1 MANAFYRSSSSG
13 GKKNNDRERRQA
25 AFSASEENSEA
36 AASSVA
42 AGSESPS
49 RKNGSGRAESR
60 SEGRSLFTW
69 RANITPSALVTISVL
84 ALVLLGF
91 SFLSGV
97 IVGRS
102 SMPLPQ
108 ALELERLL
116 ADETPAGEGEA
127 EEKEKILP
135 KEELRFM
142 TSLKS
147 DPSGGVL
154 SDAQPQAASAAPA
167 VTQEKPKEEK
177 PKQEVQKPKEPQFDY
192 VLRVAAFKEQAQA
205 KAQKELTTM
214 IKQYEELLHKNWKL
228 ATKEQKARIA
238 QMRARIAQMRAQTQK
253 ITGEGM
259 EVEDM
264 SEIETEIYG
273 EADQKKEDA

>member
-69 RANITPSALVTISVL
+69 RANITPSALVTMSVL

-108 ALELERLL
+108 AMELDTLL
-116 ADETPAGEGEA
+116 SEESTAGEGES

-135 KEELRFM
+135 KEELVFM
-142 TSLKS
+142 TSLK
-147 DPSGGVL
+147 DDASGGVL
-154 SDAQPQAASAAPA
+154 SAAGGSQERPAAQQSVQQKPA
-167 VTQEKPKEEK
+167 QEKPKKE
-177 PKQEVQKPKEPQFDY
+177 EVQKPKEPQFDY
-192 VLRVAAFKEQAQA
+192 VLRVAAFREQAQA
-205 KAQKELTTM
+205 KALYDRLTKDGM
-214 IKQYEELLHKNWKL
+214 
-228 ATKEQKARIA
+228 KARRT
-238 QMRARIAQMRAQTQK
+238 QTRTSKGTWYYVQVLMRGSKADLQVMRRRLDTYGLHDAMV
-253 ITGEGM
+253 I
-259 EVEDM
+259 
-264 SEIETEIYG
+264 SEKAVKG
-273 EADQKKEDA
+273 R